1 MIKNNYCSSCGAEKE
16 VVARVYIDEDFSVWI
31 EERTCFVGEYTRE
44 HTNMTVHQVYC
55 SYCGI
60 VYHPDSI

>member
-1 MIKNNYCSSCGAEKE
+1 MIKHTRCSSCGAEKE
-16 VVARVYIDEDFSVWI
+16 VVAVSFSRG
-31 EERTCFVGEYTRE
+31 EEHTGSAGEYTRE
-44 HTNMTVHQVYC
+44 HTDMTVHQVYC